1 METLADRVALVQAEL
16 ARLTQDLHALP
27 ADAWRQPSACAQ
39 WQIQDVVAHLTGA
52 RSSILIRFLVGSRET
67 RHPRRG
73 FRRRGP

>member
-1 METLADRVALVQAEL
+1 METLADRIAFVQAEL

-52 RSSILIRFLVGSRET
+52 AEFYMDTLSRGPRET
-67 RHPRRG
+67 RHPLRG
-73 FRRRGP
+73 FRRRGQ